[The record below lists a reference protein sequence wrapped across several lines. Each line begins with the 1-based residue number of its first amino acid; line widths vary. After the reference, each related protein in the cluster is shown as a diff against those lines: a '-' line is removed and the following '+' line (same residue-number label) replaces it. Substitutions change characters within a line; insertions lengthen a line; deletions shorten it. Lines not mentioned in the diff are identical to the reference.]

1 MAYSMPDDEEEFWGG
16 VSSWTEPHAPLPRR
30 RPIVHGFVGLPI
42 VVPTGD
48 DMLMLDAVQLFCCH
62 PKQTLIVAAVK

>member
-1 MAYSMPDDEEEFWGG
+1 MPDDEEEFWGG

-48 DMLMLDAVQLFCCH
+48 DILILLVLDGVIVLL
-62 PKQTLIVAAVK
+62 PSKSKQTQQFEVK

>member
-1 MAYSMPDDEEEFWGG
+1 MPNEEEFWEEGGG

-48 DMLMLDAVQLFCCH
+48 DILILLDAVQLLCCH